1 MSGNPT
7 PKKQYNV
14 SKNRFDG
21 LNLMTQSDENVDMEE
36 SKMDAEGNIV
46 LPPKTPT
53 RAKSKSS
60 KKASLRA
67 DLVMLD
73 E

>member
-1 MSGNPT
+1 
-7 PKKQYNV
+7 
-14 SKNRFDG
+14 
-21 LNLMTQSDENVDMEE
+21 MTQSDENVDMEE

-46 LPPKTPT
+46 LPPKAPT

-67 DLVMLD
+67 DLEMLD